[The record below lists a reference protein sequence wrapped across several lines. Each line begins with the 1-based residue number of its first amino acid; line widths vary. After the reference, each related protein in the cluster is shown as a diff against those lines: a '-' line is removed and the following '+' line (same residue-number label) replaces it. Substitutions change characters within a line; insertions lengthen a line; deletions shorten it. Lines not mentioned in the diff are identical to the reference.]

1 MDSDK
6 LTKMFAKAHL
16 LKFDD
21 GEIQVLEC
29 VLGIAGS
36 FYQSLFELYY
46 KADYW
51 NKMKLRKGF
60 PEFVSAIEK
69 YNNEPEY
76 FEMKYAQVAEQVD
89 AQR

>member
-6 LTKMFAKAHL
+6 LTKMFAKVHL
-16 LKFDD
+16 LEFNDR
-21 GEIQVLEC
+21 GIQVLEC
-29 VLGIAGS
+29 VLGIAES

-51 NKMKLRKGF
+51 NKMKLRKDF
-60 PEFVSAIEK
+60 LEFVDAIKK

-76 FEMKYAQVAEQVD
+76 FEMKYTHMAE
-89 AQR
+89 